1 MTAAVE
7 IPGALAERIL
17 ALANGRWPST
27 DEAEATQ
34 KILEQVLQSEEVRR
48 GARDAVSG
56 GYHVYALTQGP
67 LLQREY
73 DLSTHGHVDGW
84 RVGAVVVDPL
94 RLIAVN
100 QEHGFATG
108 DAVLRATARTLEE
121 TFPTGKVVRIHSDAF
136 AVVLPPSSEVEVT
149 AGLEARTQEALRRRI
164 PEVLLELK
172 QPTPVVDYTVSLLS
186 LTVVRPSHWQVLGPL
201 VWAECE
207 RTHVLGRSGAA
218 RGVQRRTV
226 VLDASVPATQR

>member
-1 MTAAVE
+1 MTAPIDLPEAMV
-7 IPGALAERIL
+7 ERIL

-27 DEAEATQ
+27 DEAEATR
-34 KILEQVLQSEEVRR
+34 KILEQVLHAEELRR
-48 GARDAVSG
+48 GARDTISG
-56 GYHVYALTQGP
+56 AYHLYALTQGP
-67 LLQREY
+67 LLKREY
-73 DLSTHGHVDGW
+73 DLSTHGHQEGW
-84 RVGAVVVDPL
+84 TVGAVVVDPL

-100 QEHGFATG
+100 QEHGFAHG
-108 DAVLRATARTLEE
+108 DAVLRATAQTLEE

-136 AVVLPPSSEVEVT
+136 AVVLPPSSEVEMT
-149 AGLEARTQEALRRRI
+149 AGLEARTFEALRRK
-164 PEVLLELK
+164 E
-172 QPTPVVDYTVSLLS
+172 PTANVDYTVSLLS

-226 VLDASVPATQR
+226 VLDAAVPITHV